1 MPGDREGEEMTSI
14 HKLLVLGAALVIAL
28 PAGAHAQLDADD
40 RPTTRGPIASGPQL
54 KSCKTEPGRD
64 GGGNVVARFRVCS
77 RYYLFN
83 PDAETD
89 DAKNYGAFWIQ
100 VQADAARGVCVKRIR
115 TKLAY
120 SGGVHAKAPK
130 PGTTV
135 KAGSKKR
142 YTTKLTIDAQGNAED
157 RASIR
162 NSFVLRRGKMT
173 ARTTK
178 EGAYLLAWRG
188 SSGKQLGFAAGLEL
202 SWPETG
208 EAPRVKPR
216 IRARLSR
223 DC

>member
-1 MPGDREGEEMTSI
+1 MARI

-28 PAGAHAQLDADD
+28 PAGARAQLDADD

-54 KSCKTEPGRD
+54 KSCKSEPVKE
-64 GGGNVVARFRVCS
+64 GGEVVARFRVCS

-83 PDAETD
+83 PDAES
-89 DAKNYGAFWIQ
+89 DASKNYGAFWIQ
-100 VQADAARGVCVKRIR
+100 VQADAAQGVCVKRIR

-120 SGGVHAKAPK
+120 SQGVHAKAPK
-130 PGTTV
+130 TGTTV
-135 KAGSKKR
+135 KADKKKR
-142 YTTKLTIDAQGNAED
+142 FTTKLTVDAQGNTETKAM
-157 RASIR
+157 IR
-162 NSFVLRRGKMT
+162 NSFVQRGGKMT
-173 ARTTK
+173 ARRAK
-178 EGAYLLAWRG
+178 GGDYLLGWRG

-223 DC
+223 SC